1 MGSLPAHAYAEAQRY
16 THAHNELPPTGGGGG
31 WGVGGGKRGA
41 ARGSGA
47 SVVKERYEA
56 FMQEAPARISA
67 QKEEEV
73 GAAEGSND
81 GFALRKKK

>member
-1 MGSLPAHAYAEAQRY
+1 MGSLPARAYAEAQRY

-31 WGVGGGKRGA
+31 WGLGGGA

-47 SVVKERYEA
+47 SVVKEIRGIHA
-56 FMQEAPARISA
+56 GALARISA

-81 GFALRKKK
+81 SFALKKK